1 MQRRWLEP
9 GILGALFASAAAL
22 WAFIAIAD
30 EVIEGDTGS
39 IDTWIL
45 VALHPQNPSDGS
57 PGPRW
62 LWEFARDI
70 SGFGSVGVLA
80 LIVLA
85 TCVLLV
91 LVGRNRAALF
101 VLSATLLS
109 STANAL
115 LKFHFN
121 RPRPTLIDH
130 DLYVASS
137 SFPSGHAM
145 IATTVYLTLGAV
157 LARMTGVVR
166 LKLYILSIAV
176 LLSGLVG
183 LSRVYLGVHWPSDVL
198 AGWAAGA
205 GWALGAWGIA
215 RYIHLGKDAAP

>member
-22 WAFIAIAD
+22 WAFIVIAD
-30 EVIEGDTGS
+30 EVVEGDTGS

-45 VALHPQNPSDGS
+45 LALHPRNPSDGS
-57 PGPRW
+57 SATRW

-80 LIVLA
+80 LIVMA
-85 TCVLLV
+85 TCALLL

-115 LKFHFN
+115 LKFYFN
-121 RPRPTLIDH
+121 RPRPALIDH
-130 DLYVASS
+130 NLYVASS

-157 LARMTGVVR
+157 LARMTDVVR